1 MTARVTIDIRPIE
14 IDGQF
19 YVGVTMD
26 GHETSRR
33 GPFFDAA
40 AAESAAERMRQIGRA
55 LTNSQLSGRRQH
67 G

>member
-1 MTARVTIDIRPIE
+1 MTARVTIDIRPVE

-33 GPFFDAA
+33 GPFLNADT
-40 AAESAAERMRQIGRA
+40 AESAAERMRQIGRA
-55 LTNSQLSGRRQH
+55 LTSSRLRGGSSH